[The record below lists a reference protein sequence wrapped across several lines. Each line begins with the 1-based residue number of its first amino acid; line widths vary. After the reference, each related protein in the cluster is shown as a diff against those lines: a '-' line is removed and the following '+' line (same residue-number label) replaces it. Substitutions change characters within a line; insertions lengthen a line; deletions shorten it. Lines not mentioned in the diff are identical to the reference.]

1 MSIDQNKEI
10 VILWLEER
18 SKGNWDIINE
28 LFAPDYICH
37 FGSDPEPV
45 RGRDKVKQMN
55 ANSTWG
61 FDVSPALE
69 PELLIAEG
77 DMVVH
82 RKTMRFKP
90 TGIFR
95 GNPPTD
101 KEATVGSVDIYRIVN
116 GRIIEQWNYV
126 DRFGLMY
133 QLGNLPIPTQ
143 AEPSAE

>member
-1 MSIDQNKEI
+1 MSIDQNKEV
-10 VILWLEER
+10 VILWFEER

-61 FDVSPALE
+61 FDVSPTRE

-77 DMVVH
+77 DLVVH
-82 RKTMRFKP
+82 RETVRFKP
-90 TGIFR
+90 KGIFR

-101 KEATVGSVDIYRIVN
+101 KEATVAHVDIYRIVN
-116 GRIIEQWNYV
+116 GKIIEQWNYV
-126 DRFGLMY
+126 DRFGLMH
-133 QLGNLPIPTQ
+133 QLDNFPMPAQ
-143 AEPSAE
+143 EEPSAE

>member
-1 MSIDQNKEI
+1 MSTDQNKEV

-18 SKGNWDIINE
+18 NKGNWDIINE
-28 LFAPDYICH
+28 LFVPDYICH

-77 DMVVH
+77 DLVVH

-90 TGIFR
+90 TGMFR

-101 KEATVGSVDIYRIVN
+101 KEATVASVDIYRIVD
-116 GRIIEQWNYV
+116 GRIVEQWSHM
-126 DRFGLMY
+126 DRFALMY
-133 QLGNLPIPTQ
+133 QLGNFPIPGQ
-143 AEPSAE
+143 AEPGAE